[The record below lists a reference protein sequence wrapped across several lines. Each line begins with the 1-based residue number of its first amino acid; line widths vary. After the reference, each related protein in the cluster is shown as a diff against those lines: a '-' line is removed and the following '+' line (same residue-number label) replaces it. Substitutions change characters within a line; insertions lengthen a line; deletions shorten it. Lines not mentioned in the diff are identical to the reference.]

1 MIKQNEVTLLDA
13 YLQNAQNKD
22 IEYLLM
28 LRSNRFLYEFCKVS
42 GLKPP
47 ADCGYGGWERSDGVN
62 FRGHFFGHYMT
73 ALSQAY
79 QCVEEEG
86 RRQLILGQIQDAVCG
101 LRQCQQAYAV
111 QHPESAGYVSSFREC
126 ALCGLEGSGDSDEN
140 VLVPWYILHKILMG
154 LLSIAVNVA
163 QEQVIAQTALTV
175 ARELGTYI
183 YSARTS
189 KWSKQVQN
197 KVLQTEYGGMNEAL
211 YILYALTGDKVFW
224 KAAHSFDETE
234 LFEQLLEQGDM
245 LDGKHANTMIP
256 KFIGAVRRYTVMKD
270 MGWDEYSGQE
280 CGDAERYLQ
289 AAIKFWDIVVT
300 SHTYITGGNSYSE
313 HFNRPDTLASHL
325 GNRNCETCNAY
336 NMLRLSRLLFDITED
351 KKYMDFCE
359 RLFINSILPA
369 QNPESGMM
377 TYFQPMEA
385 GFYKLFNRP
394 YDHFWCCTGTGIENY
409 TKMGENIFWYRK
421 DALYI
426 NIYLSA
432 VYRGHGLEVEVQAK
446 LPEQEDVRIYI
457 KKNTD
462 KRSIKLRIPDWTE
475 EDCRITING
484 VHTVRVV
491 EDGYFVWTGGQAG
504 DCLGL
509 AVSQKL
515 SCDRLKDRP
524 CCMAFSYGTYVLG
537 CGLGTDDMDREENTG
552 ILVKVPYR
560 NHQKDYTVGIDEKT
574 TDAWSRNLEKGLV
587 KVEEGETA
595 FRLCGT
601 NCEHL
606 VFRPYFRLYRE
617 RYGVYL
623 HFADAEEQRR
633 MKKEQALVVDEIPF
647 FDANNM
653 EYGHNLKFEQGET
666 GVFRGRSC
674 RRSNKWFSYDLG
686 IAEDEEE
693 QLLQV
698 AFHSRD
704 AGKRVRLI
712 FNDEQ
717 ENVYCIPRNAQ
728 LDKDGCCLAV
738 FRVPA
743 KYLSEGK
750 RRMGTCEAQRGKA
763 VLSVRFEA
771 VGSDEVRIFDLRIL
785 RDGARALEVDR
796 CGTKTGGETWEVGE

>member
-1 MIKQNEVTLLDA
+1 MMRQIEVTLLDA

-28 LRSNRFLYEFCKVS
+28 LRSDRFLYEFYKVS
-42 GLKPP
+42 GLEPT
-47 ADCGYGGWERSDGVN
+47 AECGYGGWERSDGVN

-79 QCVEEEG
+79 QCVEEEE
-86 RRQLILGQIQDAVCG
+86 RRQLILGQLQDAVCG
-101 LRQCQQAYAV
+101 LRQCQRAYAAR
-111 QHPESAGYVSSFREC
+111 HPESAGYVSPFRES
-126 ALCGLEGSGDSDEN
+126 ALCRLEGRGESDEN

-154 LLSIAVNVA
+154 LLNIAVNVA
-163 QEQVIAQTALTV
+163 QEQAIAQTAMEV

-189 KWSKQVQN
+189 KWSQQVQSQ
-197 KVLQTEYGGMNEAL
+197 VLQTEYGGMNEAL
-211 YILYALTGDKVFW
+211 YILYALTGDKTFW
-224 KAAHSFDETE
+224 QAAHSFDETE
-234 LFEQLLEQGDM
+234 LFAQLLEQGDI

-256 KFIGAVRRYTVMKD
+256 KFIGAVRRYVVMRD
-270 MGWDEYSGQE
+270 TGWDEYSAKE
-280 CGDAERYLQ
+280 CAEARQYLLS
-289 AAIKFWDIVVT
+289 AIKFWDIVVT

-313 HFNRPDTLASHL
+313 HFNRPDTLAEHL

-351 KKYMDFCE
+351 RKYMDFCE

-369 QNPESGMM
+369 QNPENGMM

-432 VYRGHGLEVEVQAK
+432 VYRGHGMEVEVQAG
-446 LPEQEDVRIYI
+446 LPEHENVQIAI
-457 KKNTD
+457 KMNTD
-462 KRSIKLRIPDWTE
+462 KRSIKLRIPNWAGE
-475 EDCRITING
+475 NCHIRING
-484 VHTVRVV
+484 VHTAGVV
-491 EDGYFVWTGGQAG
+491 ENGYFVWREGQEG
-504 DCLGL
+504 DCLCL
-509 AVSQKL
+509 TVSQKL
-515 SCDRLKDRP
+515 NCDRLKDSP
-524 CCMAFSYGTYVLG
+524 CHIAFSYGVYVLG
-537 CGLGTDDMDREENTG
+537 CGLGADDMDREENTG

-560 NHQKDYTVGIDEKT
+560 DHKKDYTVAINEKT
-574 TDAWSRNLEKGLV
+574 TDAWSRILEESLV
-587 KVEEGETA
+587 RTEEGETA
-595 FRLCGT
+595 FRLRGT
-601 NCEHL
+601 NCDHL
-606 VFRPYFRLYRE
+606 VFRPYFRIYRE

-633 MKKEQALVVDEIPF
+633 MKNERALVVDEIPF

-653 EYGHNLKFEQGET
+653 EYGHNLEFEDGGT

-674 RRSNKWFSYDLG
+674 RRSNKWFSYDMG
-686 IAEDEEE
+686 IADDEEE

-704 AGKRVRLI
+704 AGKPVRLI
-712 FNDEQ
+712 FNDEH
-717 ENVYCIPRNAQ
+717 VIMYRIPPNAQ
-728 LDKDGCCLAV
+728 LDKDGCCMAG
-738 FRVPA
+738 FRIPA
-743 KYLSEGK
+743 EYLSGTK
-750 RRMGTCEAQRGKA
+750 RRMGVCEAQRGKA

-771 VGSDEVRIFDLRIL
+771 VEPDEVRIFDLRIL
-785 RDGARALEVDR
+785 RGVSGAKEINVR
-796 CGTKTGGETWEVGE
+796 